1 MAYEKQTFIDREKD
15 ASGNVLVEGTKLKAE
30 HLNHIEEGIVANEE
44 AIASATSTAEAAIE
58 SVASTAQTAAEA
70 AAEAKE
76 TANAAATAAAVKE
89 LPDVTETDDGKLLQ
103 VVGGKWS
110 AVAITDGNNV
120 AY

>member
-1 MAYEKQTFIDREKD
+1 MAYVKQTFIDKVKD
-15 ASGNVLVEGTKLKAE
+15 ALGNVLVQGTKLKAE
-30 HLNHIEEGIVANEE
+30 HLNHIEDGIVANEIAIVE
-44 AIASATSTAEAAIE
+44 ATAAAEAAIE
-58 SVASTAQTAAEA
+58 SVATAAQAAANA

-76 TANAAATAAAVKE
+76 TANAAANAAGAKE
-89 LPDVTETDDGKLLQ
+89 LPTVTTADDGKLLQ

>member
-1 MAYEKQTFIDREKD
+1 MAYEKQTFIDKVKD
-15 ASGNVLVEGTKLKAE
+15 ALGNVLVEGTKLKAE
-30 HLNHIEEGIVANEE
+30 HLNHIEDGIVANE
-44 AIASATSTAEAAIE
+44 AAAQAAAT
-58 SVASTAQTAAEA
+58 A

-76 TANAAATAAAVKE
+76 IAENAANTAGTKE
-89 LPDVTETDDGKLLQ
+89 LPTVTESDDGKLLQ